1 MSESAATPGSPAPTH
16 DLRVLQAA
24 VACFAAEREWGQFH
38 DPKSLAMAIGVEA
51 GELMEHFR
59 WLGADAAHQAMADPR
74 TRREAGEE
82 VADVLILLLEFANVT
97 GLDLGDEVSRKL
109 AKNAARY
116 PVELARGSSAKYDR
130 LTPPPGAVDP
140 TGA

>member
-1 MSESAATPGSPAPTH
+1 MFEGYAAGGQLMLTTEVENYPGFPEGIKGP
-16 DLRVLQAA
+16 
-24 VACFAAEREWGQFH
+24 
-38 DPKSLAMAIGVEA
+38 
-51 GELMEHFR
+51 ELMEHFR

-116 PVELARGSSAKYDR
+116 PVERARGTSRKYDE
-130 LTPPPGAVDP
+130 L
-140 TGA
+140 